1 VTQPDTPNDYRQR
14 LLGQRAKL
22 LAQISEQRAGVRNR
36 AEVAEEHFAHPEDSP
51 AQVSSERDLEFALNE
66 RETAELCEI
75 AAALERL
82 DLGTYGQCTDCGSPI
97 PTLRLQALPEAS
109 RCITCQE
116 RAEQLPPSVRA

>member
-1 VTQPDTPNDYRQR
+1 MTQPDTPNDYRQR

-36 AEVAEEHFAHPEDSP
+36 AEVAEEHFAHSEDSP
-51 AQVSSERDLEFALNE
+51 AQLSSERDLEFALNE
-66 RETAELCEI
+66 RETAGLCEI

-82 DLGTYGQCTDCGSPI
+82 DLGTYGQCTDCGSLI

-116 RAEQLPPSVRA
+116 RSEQLPPSVRA

>member
-22 LAQISEQRAGVRNR
+22 LAQISAQRAGVRNR

-116 RAEQLPPSVRA
+116 RSEQLPPSVRA

>member
-1 VTQPDTPNDYRQR
+1 MTQPDTPNDYRQR

-22 LAQISEQRAGVRNR
+22 LAQISAQRAGVRNR

-116 RAEQLPPSVRA
+116 RSEQLPPSVRA

>member
-1 VTQPDTPNDYRQR
+1 VTQPDPPNDYRQR

-22 LAQISEQRAGVRNR
+22 LAQISAQRAGVRNR

-97 PTLRLQALPEAS
+97 PTLRLQALPKAS

-116 RAEQLPPSVRA
+116 RSEQLPPSVRA

>member
-1 VTQPDTPNDYRQR
+1 MTQPDTPNDYRQR
-14 LLGQRAKL
+14 LLGQRARL
-22 LAQISEQRAGVRNR
+22 LAQISDQRAGMRNR

-51 AQVSSERDLEFALNE
+51 AQVFSERDLEFALNE
-66 RETAELCEI
+66 RETAGLCEI

-82 DLGTYGQCTDCGSPI
+82 DLGTYGQCSDCGSPI

-116 RAEQLPPSVRA
+116 RSEQLPPSVRA